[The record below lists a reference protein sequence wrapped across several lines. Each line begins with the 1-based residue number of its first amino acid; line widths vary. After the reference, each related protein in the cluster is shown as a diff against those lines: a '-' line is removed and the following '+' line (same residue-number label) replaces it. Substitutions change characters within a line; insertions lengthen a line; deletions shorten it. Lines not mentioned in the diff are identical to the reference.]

1 MANYE
6 IVVFELLLGLLYGFS
21 FKLDISPCRYRG
33 DYKPSSFY
41 GVGKL
46 MFTENS
52 NIYFSIGLCEA
63 KQSYEIL
70 EWKTPYPTFTITSA
84 FKIPSLSL
92 SSQTSE
98 NCINNQTDIYFI
110 CGINQIRRY
119 NPLQP
124 NILYFEEL
132 GIICS
137 FWKRQK
143 LNKWILLDFLPFNKQ
158 TIHPGLIA
166 ASHLASFTNYLYS
179 TDVKTGYSLVVANA
193 QHQSGSQLIGPRI
206 YGFGP
211 KPQCQTAFDMNEY
224 LNQYQ
229 QQTDHPNSPNT
240 KQTRINESNNFT
252 GGWRSNSNSKLWF
265 GENVQ
270 FLSVNHINA
279 KHFYIIFTEQDI
291 SPPYTAYEGSLSKLS
306 NTITRI
312 GRVCQHDQGLSI
324 SASVLPNAGGV
335 FTTFRKTRLAC
346 RAYSPLNNYKK
357 YEHRYENKKYARDT
371 KEEQFNEY
379 ETMGEK
385 NYLEFNRAIAVSEI
399 VPTIN
404 KTDHVFYALMT
415 TVDSLSRIYALCAF
429 NLNAVDQSLNIDHL
443 IRLKQ
448 STNTPSGLSRMVWRD
463 ENGTYSNMLTSKW
476 TVDVVPPSKMT
487 DEIMKSSKT
496 CPSQPLSD
504 YYSQFATL
512 HPLVGTTVWALNSID
527 VSENQTT
534 DQLDH
539 SYFKQKPGQALQIFT
554 LNNIDENVS
563 NESPIHFTVQWDNY
577 LHKDDGNSDIIY
589 VATNKRKIFTIK
601 TGISLQKQ
609 IVHSESIT
617 SETYMDKFTIKNYF
631 IKKRTNQN
639 FQTMDQFQ
647 IVDSDYSIISI
658 HKCNTSDRLSVN
670 MQPVGHTKTSRQ
682 TNSLDFNQKTFPQ
695 NKIIISFHPKSV
707 ICEAYYSCRN
717 CQVSNNP
724 ICDFN
729 TTSRTCL
736 LHNPS
741 YAYLNM
747 MNSSLYHFCKNEFF
761 TSQSKQDSFR
771 DVTYESHSSGN
782 ISSKRQIKKF
792 KFYNNE
798 LGLIQVDHQSTLPMI
813 NTKVSSNQSNDS
825 EKDDN
830 NSHFDSNNDNNN
842 NNNKL
847 LHNYV
852 FVIILVLSV
861 FIIFI
866 PLSLICGYL
875 MGKKDYMKQYN
886 LYNKVKDML
895 DLLYS
900 HPPPPPPHP
909 HHNQHNLYPYPIYY
923 HEASQYNC
931 DEHHQS
937 HHCQHHRHSNSS
949 NNQECYQ
956 NHGNCLTTS
965 DVNMIYLCEQGS
977 TNKNDNANDL
987 VNDQMRQSYATQCCF
1002 FYGCHPPSEMLNKK
1016 TAVYD
1021 YAVTGR
1027 QQAALKA
1034 ATLKHIPTFDP
1045 IGNIHVISD
1054 CMHTKDI
1061 KLNEITK
1068 VNRNKE
1074 YVQRNNTF
1082 PTPTKIS
1089 SPPVSSSSGTTSY
1102 TFSSCYT
1109 NTATSSYHDVTPF
1122 DYFISS
1128 SSPTTTLP
1136 STSFKHIQPT
1146 VILTETN
1153 NNNNNTL
1160 LSNYCHQNCY
1170 NTNDMAKRTT
1180 VNSKPLKTTTTT
1192 TTLFGHGGLKKP
1204 RTN

>member
-1 MANYE
+1 MARYE
-6 IVVFELLLGLLYGFS
+6 TVVFELLFGLL
-21 FKLDISPCRYRG
+21 YRG

-41 GVGKL
+41 DFGKL

-52 NIYFSIGLCEA
+52 SIYFSMGNIIYMNSLCEA
-63 KQSYEIL
+63 KQSSEIL

-119 NPLQP
+119 IPLQS

-137 FWKRQK
+137 FWRRQK
-143 LNKWILLDFLPFNKQ
+143 LNIWILLDFLPFNKQ

-179 TDVKTGYSLVVANA
+179 TDVKTGYSLIVANA

-211 KPQCQTAFDMNEY
+211 KSQCQTVFDIKNEY

-229 QQTDHPNSPNT
+229 QQQQQQQTDHQNLPKHT
-240 KQTRINESNNFT
+240 KQTRINESDTIT

-270 FLSVNHINA
+270 FLSVNHINS
-279 KHFYIIFTEQDI
+279 KHFYVIFTEQDI

-357 YEHRYENKKYARDT
+357 YEHRNENRKYAQDT
-371 KEEQFNEY
+371 KDEQFNEY
-379 ETMGEK
+379 ETMGDK

-404 KTDHVFYALMT
+404 HTDHVFYALMT

-487 DEIMKSSKT
+487 DEIMKSSKI

-527 VSENQTT
+527 VSENQTVE
-534 DQLDH
+534 QLDH

-554 LNNIDENVS
+554 LSNIDENVS
-563 NESPIHFTVQWDNY
+563 NESPIHFTVQWDKN
-577 LHKDDGNSDIIY
+577 LHKDDDSSDIIY
-589 VATNKRKIFTIK
+589 VATNKRKILTIK

-617 SETYMDKFTIKNYF
+617 SETNMDKFAIKNYF
-631 IKKRTNQN
+631 IRKRTNQK

-647 IVDSDYSIISI
+647 IVADGDYSIISI
-658 HKCNTSDRLSVN
+658 HKCTTSDRLSVN
-670 MQPVGHTKTSRQ
+670 VQPVGYTKASQ
-682 TNSLDFNQKTFPQ
+682 QANSLDFNQKTFLQ
-695 NKIIISFHPKSV
+695 SKKIISFHPKSV
-707 ICEAYYSCRN
+707 ICEAYYSCRK
-717 CQVSNNP
+717 CQVFNNP
-724 ICDFN
+724 VCDFN

-741 YAYLNM
+741 YAYMNM
-747 MNSSLYHFCKNEFF
+747 MNSSLQKFCKNEFF

-771 DVTYESHSSGN
+771 DVTYESHHSGGN
-782 ISSKRQIKKF
+782 ISSKRQVKKF

-798 LGLIQVDHQSTLPMI
+798 LGLIQVDQSTLPMI
-813 NTKVSSNQSNDS
+813 NTKVASNQSNDS

-830 NSHFDSNNDNNN
+830 ISHFDNNVNN

-852 FVIILVLSV
+852 FIIILVLSV

-875 MGKKDYMKQYN
+875 MGKKDYLKQYN

-900 HPPPPPPHP
+900 HPPLPPPGPP
-909 HHNQHNLYPYPIYY
+909 HHNQHHLYPPYPIYY
-923 HEASQYNC
+923 HEASHCSC
-931 DEHHQS
+931 DEHHQQS
-937 HHCQHHRHSNSS
+937 HHCHHRHSNNS

-956 NHGNCLTTS
+956 NHGSCLTTS
-965 DVNMIYLCEQGS
+965 DVNMIYLCEQSS
-977 TNKNDNANDL
+977 TNIKNENANDS
-987 VNDQMRQSYATQCCF
+987 VNDQARQSYATTQRY
-1002 FYGCHPPSEMLNKK
+1002 FYDYHPSEMLNK
-1016 TAVYD
+1016 TAMYD
-1021 YAVTGR
+1021 YALTDDR
-1027 QQAALKA
+1027 QQTSL
-1034 ATLKHIPTFDP
+1034 
-1045 IGNIHVISD
+1045 
-1054 CMHTKDI
+1054 
-1061 KLNEITK
+1061 
-1068 VNRNKE
+1068 
-1074 YVQRNNTF
+1074 
-1082 PTPTKIS
+1082 S
-1089 SPPVSSSSGTTSY
+1089 SI
-1102 TFSSCYT
+1102 
-1109 NTATSSYHDVTPF
+1109 
-1122 DYFISS
+1122 ISS
-1128 SSPTTTLP
+1128 SS
-1136 STSFKHIQPT
+1136 SIKSSQFEKH
-1146 VILTETN
+1146 TN
-1153 NNNNNTL
+1153 
-1160 LSNYCHQNCY
+1160 Y
-1170 NTNDMAKRTT
+1170 
-1180 VNSKPLKTTTTT
+1180 
-1192 TTLFGHGGLKKP
+1192 F
-1204 RTN
+1204 